1 MWNTWKIDFSMYI
14 GILAGVLGLSL
25 LFAPGLLKKID
36 EWSARMV
43 TKLNATTFSYRI
55 GFGVSLLIAS
65 AFMLFMAYYFTK
77 RH

>member
-1 MWNTWKIDFSMYI
+1 MWDMWKADFSMYI
-14 GILAGVLGLSL
+14 GILAGLMGLLL

-43 TKLNATTFSYRI
+43 TKLNTTTFSYRI
-55 GFGVSLLIAS
+55 GFGVSLLITS